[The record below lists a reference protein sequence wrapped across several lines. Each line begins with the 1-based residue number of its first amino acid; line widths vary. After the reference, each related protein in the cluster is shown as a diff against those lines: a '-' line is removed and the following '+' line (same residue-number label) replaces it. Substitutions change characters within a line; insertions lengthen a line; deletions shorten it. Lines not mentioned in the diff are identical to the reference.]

1 MIFEY
6 LCTLLPQRTARAYRE
21 VLYIYIYFFKLAF
34 VLFLF
39 VLLLQ
44 YLNFFGTKITENV
57 PDCNVYYVLFWYPDK
72 TYVRDLSEVYKFSY
86 KRGLRSWRFC
96 CVSQSKSYSRAK
108 AESRT
113 KKTTMGEGARG
124 EDTFSFCAAESG
136 DLLQVDFSYSSQV
149 LKSER
154 SKSLGITNQDK
165 KNRTLES
172 LLNLL
177 LYESQKK
184 KHTKKTPS

>member
-1 MIFEY
+1 MFQYVQFFEGKVIFEY
-6 LCTLLPQRTARAYRE
+6 LCTLLPQRTASAYRE
-21 VLYIYIYFFKLAF
+21 VIYIYIYFFKLAF

-57 PDCNVYYVLFWYPDK
+57 PDCNVYYVLFSYPDK
-72 TYVRDLSEVYKFSY
+72 TYVRDFSEVYKFSY

-108 AESRT
+108 AESR
-113 KKTTMGEGARG
+113 
-124 EDTFSFCAAESG
+124 

-165 KNRTLES
+165 KIGL
-172 LLNLL
+172 
-177 LYESQKK
+177 
-184 KHTKKTPS
+184 

>member
-1 MIFEY
+1 M
-6 LCTLLPQRTARAYRE
+6 RTGKF
-21 VLYIYIYFFKLAF
+21 YIYIYFFKLAF

-57 PDCNVYYVLFWYPDK
+57 PDCNVYYVFFWYPDK
-72 TYVRDLSEVYKFSY
+72 TYVRDFSEVYKFSY

-113 KKTTMGEGARG
+113 KMKTMGEGARG
-124 EDTFSFCAAESG
+124 EDTFSFCAAESR
-136 DLLQVDFSYSSQV
+136 DLLQVDFSY
-149 LKSER
+149 
-154 SKSLGITNQDK
+154 
-165 KNRTLES
+165 TL
-172 LLNLL
+172 
-177 LYESQKK
+177 
-184 KHTKKTPS
+184 PSRRF

>member
-6 LCTLLPQRTARAYRE
+6 LCTLLPQRTASAYLE

-57 PDCNVYYVLFWYPDK
+57 PDCNVYYVLFWYRDK
-72 TYVRDLSEVYKFSY
+72 TYVRDFSEVYKFSY

-113 KKTTMGEGARG
+113 KMKTMGEGARG
-124 EDTFSFCAAESG
+124 EDTFTFCAAESR
-136 DLLQVDFSYSSQV
+136 DLLQVDSSYSSQV

-165 KNRTLES
+165 KNRTVKS

>member
-1 MIFEY
+1 MYIMCYFSILTKHTYEIFQK
-6 LCTLLPQRTARAYRE
+6 CISSHTSVACVA
-21 VLYIYIYFFKLAF
+21 
-34 VLFLF
+34 
-39 VLLLQ
+39 
-44 YLNFFGTKITENV
+44 G
-57 PDCNVYYVLFWYPDK
+57 
-72 TYVRDLSEVYKFSY
+72 
-86 KRGLRSWRFC
+86 GFC

-113 KKTTMGEGARG
+113 KKKTMEEEAREEG
-124 EDTFSFCAAESG
+124 TFSFCAAESR

>member
-1 MIFEY
+1 M
-6 LCTLLPQRTARAYRE
+6 
-21 VLYIYIYFFKLAF
+21 K
-34 VLFLF
+34 
-39 VLLLQ
+39 
-44 YLNFFGTKITENV
+44 
-57 PDCNVYYVLFWYPDK
+57 
-72 TYVRDLSEVYKFSY
+72 
-86 KRGLRSWRFC
+86 
-96 CVSQSKSYSRAK
+96 
-108 AESRT
+108 
-113 KKTTMGEGARG
+113 TMGEGARG
-124 EDTFSFCAAESG
+124 EDMFSFCAAESRDR

-154 SKSLGITNQDK
+154 SKSLGIINLDK

>member
-1 MIFEY
+1 MFNFLREKWFLSICVHCY
-6 LCTLLPQRTARAYRE
+6 LKGLQVRTGKFY
-21 VLYIYIYFFKLAF
+21 VYIYIYFVKLAF

-72 TYVRDLSEVYKFSY
+72 TYVRDFSEVYKFSY
-86 KRGLRSWRFC
+86 KRGLRSWWFC

-113 KKTTMGEGARG
+113 KKKTMVEGARG
-124 EDTFSFCAAESG
+124 EDTFSFCAAESR

-165 KNRTLES
+165 KIGL
-172 LLNLL
+172 
-177 LYESQKK
+177 
-184 KHTKKTPS
+184 

>member
-1 MIFEY
+1 MYIVTSKDCKCVPGSFIYIF
-6 LCTLLPQRTARAYRE
+6 
-21 VLYIYIYFFKLAF
+21 IYFFKLAF

-72 TYVRDLSEVYKFSY
+72 TYVRDFSEVYKFSY

-113 KKTTMGEGARG
+113 KMKTMGEGARG
-124 EDTFSFCAAESG
+124 EDTFSFCAAESR

-177 LYESQKK
+177 LYESQTK